1 MANEAEKRKWHPLPR
16 SRYPKPLIF
25 HDGRIALRPT
35 PSNSLSIFLWL
46 PLSVPLGITRAVAFL
61 LLPQY
66 LYLPVLACLGM
77 VSRKIVKNP
86 QENEQT
92 CTKDT
97 DMMRQVTKYENCSQG
112 QIYVCNHRTLLDPL
126 YISGAIRGHVS
137 ATTYSVSRVAE
148 ILSPIKT
155 IRLTRNKEV
164 DRKKMEAL
172 LNEGDIVV
180 CPEGTTCREPY
191 LLRFSPLFAELNRAV
206 IPVALTSH
214 VSMFYSTTASGRK
227 YLDPLYFVMNPQPC
241 YTVEFL
247 EKVDASSSNGDKL
260 GKQWKSHYEVANYV
274 QCKIGKALGFECT
287 TLTRRDKYLM
297 LADNEGIVETF
308 SKDR

>member
-1 MANEAEKRKWHPLPR
+1 LASEAEKRKWQPIPR

-25 HDGRIALRPT
+25 HDGRIALRST
-35 PSNSLSIFLWL
+35 PVNLLVIFLWL
-46 PLSVPLGITRAVAFL
+46 PLSIPLGITRAIACI
-61 LLPQY
+61 LLPYY
-66 LYLPVLACLGM
+66 LYIPILASLGM
-77 VSRKIVKNP
+77 VSRKSVRNP
-86 QENEQT
+86 HESEHR
-92 CTKDT
+92 CTDT
-97 DMMRQVTKYENCSQG
+97 DMTGQNTDNDNCSKG

-126 YISGAIRGHVS
+126 YISGSIGRHVS

-164 DRKKMEAL
+164 DRKKMEDL

-191 LLRFSPLFAELNRAV
+191 LLRFSPLFAQLNRSV

-214 VSMFYSTTASGRK
+214 VSMFYGTTASGRK
-227 YLDPLYFVMNPQPC
+227 YLDPLYFLMNPWP
-241 YTVEFL
+241 YYKMEFL
-247 EKVDASSSNGDKL
+247 DKVDASKGDNL
-260 GKQWKSHYEVANYV
+260 GKQWNSHYEVANYV
-274 QCKIGKALGFECT
+274 QSKIGNALGYECT

-297 LADNEGIVETF
+297 LADNEGIVENL
-308 SKDR
+308 SK